1 MQMTSTKI
9 VVAAFALLCAAVQP
23 PTVAAV
29 SGPDPALTAAIAG
42 DWRLPEQVARDKY
55 RHPAEALGFW
65 GLKPGMTI
73 LEVQPGGAPAWWAEI
88 VAPYARM
95 TGGKYYATAAD
106 LGNPSLS
113 DSQRKGR
120 ERFAT
125 FYAAKPEIYG
135 TVGLLN
141 FGAVSGPLPAKT
153 FDLVLTARSVH
164 GWMGAGITQKVL
176 TDLYASL
183 KVGGILALEQH
194 RTNPGPQDLKAP
206 QGYVTEAYVIDQ
218 ARLAGF
224 EFVGRSDI
232 NANPR
237 DTKDHPFGVWTLP
250 PTRTSVPEGDPRPQ
264 DPNFDHSKYDA
275 IGESDRMTLKF
286 RRPR

>member
-1 MQMTSTKI
+1 MVMVMALYSVLYLQRAM
-9 VVAAFALLCAAVQP
+9 AA
-23 PTVAAV
+23 
-29 SGPDPALTAAIAG
+29 GKPDKALTAAIAG
-42 DWRLPEQVARDKY
+42 DWRLPQHVARDKY
-55 RHPAEALGFW
+55 RHPAEALAFW

-88 VAPYARM
+88 LAPYARM

-113 DSQRKGR
+113 DNQRKGR

-125 FYAAKPEIYG
+125 FYAAQPEIYG

-141 FGAVSGPLPAKT
+141 FGDVSAPLPAKF
-153 FDLVLTARSVH
+153 FDFVLTARSVH
-164 GWMGAGITQKVL
+164 GWMGAGITQKLL
-176 TDLYASL
+176 TDLYATL
-183 KVGGILALEQH
+183 KVGGIFALEQH
-194 RTNPGPQDLKAP
+194 RANPGPQDLKAP
-206 QGYVTEAYVIDQ
+206 QGYVTEAYVIEQ

-224 EFVGRSDI
+224 ELVGRSEI
-232 NANPR
+232 NANGR
-237 DTKDHPFGVWTLP
+237 DSKDHPFGVWTLP
-250 PTRTSVPEGDPRPQ
+250 PTRSSVPEGNALPPDPG
-264 DPNFDHSKYDA
+264 FDHSKYDA